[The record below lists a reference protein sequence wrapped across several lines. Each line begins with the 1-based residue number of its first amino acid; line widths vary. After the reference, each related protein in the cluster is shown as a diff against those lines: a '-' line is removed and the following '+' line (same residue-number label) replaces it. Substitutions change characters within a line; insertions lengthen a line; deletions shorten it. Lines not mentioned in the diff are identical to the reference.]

1 MVRNGLWTDGVCL
14 VKSSWSSKSHHCR
27 PLRWL
32 GRRWLLTWSSHV
44 SACMHADQAVVIGS
58 RHNQTIPF
66 HPSILSWRWRWVE
79 WRTIVDRCF
88 FCHLFQV
95 IEVLT
100 VLSIFLPTKV
110 DRTEPNE
117 ALSIDMRTKR
127 ARLHERKKGLKY
139 ANWSP
144 ASKQQV
150 HQQVHNHWICI
161 QLACLLWLARA
172 NFLAWTQLVF
182 ARLFFWFGLAKER
195 TSNSWHANLIWH
207 FAHNIFSPF
216 DEEVINKE
224 RDFDEDVHRDV
235 VCLPFVSDLAAGLMA
250 AQNDW
255 MDSIGLIRRESIS
268 ISSSP
273 PRTLN
278 NSDQSQSIDPSHFV
292 FVINSQ
298 PTQWR
303 HSAWNMPSSQDS
315 SWRW

>member
-144 ASKQQV
+144 ASKQATSASTSPQPLDL
-150 HQQVHNHWICI
+150 HTT
-161 QLACLLWLARA
+161 CLLAVACARELSGL
-172 NFLAWTQLVF
+172 NTISFCST
-182 ARLFFWFGLAKER
+182 FFFGLA
-195 TSNSWHANLIWH
+195 
-207 FAHNIFSPF
+207 
-216 DEEVINKE
+216 
-224 RDFDEDVHRDV
+224 
-235 VCLPFVSDLAAGLMA
+235 
-250 AQNDW
+250 
-255 MDSIGLIRRESIS
+255 
-268 ISSSP
+268 
-273 PRTLN
+273 
-278 NSDQSQSIDPSHFV
+278 
-292 FVINSQ
+292 
-298 PTQWR
+298 
-303 HSAWNMPSSQDS
+303 
-315 SWRW
+315 